1 MGIGRASYETLI
13 SRRDA
18 FTGGAAFLTGAFLQS
33 ETQAQA
39 PRVRMDIVT
48 FAKDASKL
56 ATFEAALK
64 EMQDRSR
71 IDPEDPKGWLRNAR
85 AHARYCP
92 NDPEDPEQVHYCYWF
107 LAWHRAYIWVTE
119 RKIREISGDQSFSY
133 PYWNWSSDR
142 HIPQAFSR
150 TDSPLA
156 QAIRYTPSRG
166 LRNDEVG
173 YRPDDPGLKALGVAA
188 LDSRFFIA
196 TSPGRIAR
204 SFGGIARPNSSGAY
218 GNNALENT
226 PHGPVHVYVGGE
238 NAQGDI
244 GDMTDFET
252 AARDPIF
259 FAHHG
264 NLDRLWEKWR
274 RDPTRKGTEPASDAF
289 LNHLFPFIWLDG
301 SIIHVRAGDVLDTTT
316 LGYAYDYLDVFRPE
330 APIVVAGPQEE
341 TSALPSIGA
350 EKLRIPV
357 PAEGVTPEGERK
369 ILEIYDIQAPERVM
383 TVGVHLRTTQTPP
396 GELGM
401 SVGSFSA
408 VSSGGHVSWPS
419 QTLSFDITNAA
430 RQFAGQEITVDLIPH
445 RIRAEGAQ
453 ESYPKLKYGGM
464 RIVTEK

>member
-1 MGIGRASYETLI
+1 MGTEQASREIQI
-13 SRRDA
+13 SRREMFA
-18 FTGGAAFLTGAFLQS
+18 GGAAVVAGAFLPT
-33 ETQAQA
+33 EARAQT
-39 PRVRMDIVT
+39 PRVRMDIAT
-48 FAKDASKL
+48 FGQDANRL
-56 ATFEAALK
+56 ATFEAAVK

-92 NDPEDPEQVHYCYWF
+92 NDPQDSDQVHYCYWF

-119 RKIREISGDQSFSY
+119 RKIREISGDQTFSY

-142 HIPQAFSR
+142 HIPQPFARSG
-150 TDSPLA
+150 SSLA
-156 QAIRYTPSRG
+156 SAIRYTPSRG

-173 YRPDDPGLKALGVAA
+173 YRPDDPRLKAIGVAA
-188 LDSRFFIA
+188 LDSPYFTA
-196 TSPGRIAR
+196 TSPGQIAR

-238 NAQGDI
+238 NARGDV
-244 GDMTDFET
+244 GDMADFET

-274 RDPTRKGTEPASDAF
+274 RDPARKATEPTSSAF
-289 LNHLFPFIWLDG
+289 LDHLFPFIWLDG
-301 SIIHVRAGDVLDTTT
+301 SVIHVRAGDMLDSAN
-316 LGYAYDYLDVFRPE
+316 LEYAYDYLDVFRP
-330 APIVVAGPQEE
+330 ATPLVAVGPQEASSPLPPVGSE
-341 TSALPSIGA
+341 TLTLP
-350 EKLRIPV
+350 P
-357 PAEGVTPEGERK
+357 PTQGVSPEGERK
-369 ILEIYDIQAPERVM
+369 ILEIFDIEAPERMM
-383 TVGVHLRTTQTPP
+383 TVGVYLRTKQTPP
-396 GELGM
+396 DERGT
-401 SVGSFSA
+401 SVGAFSA
-408 VSSGGHVSWPS
+408 VRSGGRVSWPS
-419 QTLSFDITNAA
+419 QTLSFDITNTF

-464 RIVTEK
+464 RIITEK